1 MHMGFGEAL
10 VALAGTVFLFGWPVI
25 WIIAYYSFQS
35 WKAWHEMSLKREMV
49 ARGYSAQEIVQVVGA
64 KKGSQF
70 ANTTDVPPAK
80 PVKQPA
86 YG

>member
-1 MHMGFGEAL
+1 MSFGEVLIAIT
-10 VALAGTVFLFGWPVI
+10 GTICLFGWPIV
-25 WIIAYYSFQS
+25 WIACHFIHQS
-35 WKAWHEMSLKREMV
+35 RKTWQELSLKREMV
-49 ARGYSAQEIVQVVGA
+49 ARGYTAQEIVQVVRA

>member
-1 MHMGFGEAL
+1 MQVGEVLIAI
-10 VALAGTVFLFGWPVI
+10 VGTICLFGWPIV
-25 WIIAYYSFQS
+25 WIACHFGHQS
-35 WKAWHEMSLKREMV
+35 WKAWQELSLKREMV

-70 ANTTDVPPAK
+70 ANTPDVPPAK
-80 PVKQPA
+80 PIKQPA